1 GPRLPQRDS
10 PRRRHPPRRVGAR
23 REGPPGPRLTA
34 SSRGRARCRRREN
47 SLDPGPTMAATAE
60 VLVLHGSPGSGK
72 STLTRAL
79 AEALRAA
86 DVPHG
91 VVDMDEL
98 SLVHPHPGPSFA
110 RENLRAVWPN
120 YLAAAPHIRLIVPMV
135 VNDVEEVGLVR
146 AAVPGARV
154 TICETTAPV
163 EVLKERLTEREPTPE
178 WAA

>member
-1 GPRLPQRDS
+1 MD
-10 PRRRHPPRRVGAR
+10 
-23 REGPPGPRLTA
+23 T
-34 SSRGRARCRRREN
+34 
-47 SLDPGPTMAATAE
+47 GPTMAAMAE

-120 YLAAAPHIRLIVPMV
+120 YLAAAPDIRLIVPMV
-135 VNDVEEVGLVR
+135 VNDVEEVGLIR

-178 WAA
+178 WAAALHAWVDAYHSRDDHERIRDIQVATHPASLAESVDEVLALTGWLG